1 MTEYEAGPVTPEA
14 ATVPDGAMVAVHD
27 HTNAAW
33 SPVFL
38 GTAERHFMTDDK
50 RLYYEVRLD
59 CGNVILVRPNF
70 LFEVPASVPPSAIV
84 RTGGMA

>member
-1 MTEYEAGPVTPEA
+1 MTSEQ
-14 ATVPDGAMVAVHD
+14 ATVPDGAMVAVYD
-27 HTNAAW
+27 HTNAAR

-38 GTAERHFMTDDK
+38 GTVERHFLADDG

-70 LFEVPASVPPSAIV
+70 LFTIPASVPSSAIA
-84 RTGGMA
+84 RTGGAA